1 MEQSILTSTKKVL
14 GLSDSY
20 TPFDLDI
27 LTHLNAAFATLHQ
40 LGIGDALFQLE
51 DENPV
56 WTDFAGVPA
65 EQLAL
70 IKTYVYLKVRMLF
83 DPPATSFGIEAA
95 ERQLKEYEWRISTF
109 REVTQWETEKA
120 ALEAE

>member
-40 LGIGDALFQLE
+40 LGIGDGLFQIQ
-51 DENPV
+51 DDVPV
-56 WTDFAGVPA
+56 WADYSGVTA
-65 EQLAL
+65 EQLSL

-95 ERQLKEYEWRISTF
+95 NKQLQEYEWRISAF
-109 REVTQWETEKA
+109 REEDLWIAQQT
-120 ALEAE
+120 AE